1 MKGSRKNKSNVISG
15 KLINIPELKES
26 FGIIDTKTHE
36 LLKEGL
42 DEKELVKKFQ
52 ALWKSVF
59 QRAPTAEAAAA
70 FLQVKRSSSAYKKGT
85 RKNKNNKNN
94 KQSGGGFA
102 PLAGAPLDFTT
113 RPGVD
118 GVYGSFPSYVSS
130 GLDSYNK
137 FNQIGLDESCGKVDI
152 TPVVPRGIGSNEVV

>member
-1 MKGSRKNKSNVISG
+1 MTKSRKNKSKVLSG
-15 KLINIPELKES
+15 KLMNIPELKEA
-26 FGIIDTKTHE
+26 FGIIDAKTHE

-59 QRAPTAEAAAA
+59 QRAPTPESAAA

-85 RKNKNNKNN
+85 RKNKNNK
-94 KQSGGGFA
+94 QGGGGFA

-137 FNQIGLDESCGKVDI
+137 FNQIGLDASCGKVDI
-152 TPVVPRGIGSNEVV
+152 TPLVPRSIGSNEVV

>member
-1 MKGSRKNKSNVISG
+1 MGTRKNKSKVLSG
-15 KLINIPELKES
+15 KLMNIPELKES
-26 FGIIDTKTHE
+26 FEIIDVKTHE

-42 DEKELVKKFQ
+42 EEKELVKKFQ

-59 QRAPTAEAAAA
+59 QRAPTEEAAKA
-70 FLQVKRSSSAYKKGT
+70 FLQVKRSSSGSKKGT
-85 RKNKNNKNN
+85 RKHKNNRN
-94 KQSGGGFA
+94 KQGGGGFA

-137 FNQIGLDESCGKVDI
+137 FNQIGLDASCGKVDI
-152 TPVVPRGIGSNEVV
+152 TPIVPRSIGSNEVV

>member
-1 MKGSRKNKSNVISG
+1 M
-15 KLINIPELKES
+15 NIPELKEA
-26 FGIIDTKTHE
+26 FGIIDAKTHE

-59 QRAPTAEAAAA
+59 QRAPTPESAAA
-70 FLQVKRSSSAYKKGT
+70 FLQVKRSSSASKKGT
-85 RKNKNNKNN
+85 RKNKN

-137 FNQIGLDESCGKVDI
+137 FNQIGLDASCGKVDI
-152 TPVVPRGIGSNEVV
+152 TPLVPRSIGSNEVV

>member
-1 MKGSRKNKSNVISG
+1 MMASRKRKSKVLSG
-15 KLINIPELKES
+15 KLMNIPELKES

-59 QRAPTAEAAAA
+59 HRSVNAEAAAA
-70 FLQVKRSSSAYKKGT
+70 FLQVKRASKAKKNT
-85 RKNKNNKNN
+85 RKNRAN
-94 KQSGGGFA
+94 KQSGGFA
-102 PLAGAPLDFTT
+102 SLAGAPLDYTT

-118 GVYGSFPSYVSS
+118 GVYGSFPAYVAS
-130 GLDSYNK
+130 GQDNYNK
-137 FNQIGLDESCGKVDI
+137 FNQIGLDASCGKVDI
-152 TPVVPRGIGSNEVV
+152 TPVVPRSIGSNIVV